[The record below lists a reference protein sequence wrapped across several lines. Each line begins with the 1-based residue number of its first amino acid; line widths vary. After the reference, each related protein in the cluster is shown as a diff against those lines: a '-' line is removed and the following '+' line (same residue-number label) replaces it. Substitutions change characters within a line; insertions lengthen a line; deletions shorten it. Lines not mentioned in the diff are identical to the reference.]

1 MNEKQK
7 TQLEMIAKYQEAA
20 LGILKDILNGKKEE
34 TEEMDITGIVS
45 DVCNMSSMM
54 GKIVS
59 DEDIDNFTENEFQ
72 MYSQMIMMYMMKSVD

>member
-1 MNEKQK
+1 MKPSAE
-7 TQLEMIAKYQEAA
+7 
-20 LGILKDILNGKKEE
+20 EE

-59 DEDIDNFTENEFQ
+59 GEDIDNFTENEFQ